1 MNFPNFSDS
10 SGVFSFP
17 EFLNISKSL
26 HPLDVQGFV
35 RALTIRLPLNTLYL
49 ILIIY
54 DLFLFNVT
62 NRMPLEICDI
72 LVRNRGSLEV
82 Y

>member
-1 MNFPNFSDS
+1 MNFSNFSDS
-10 SGVFSFP
+10 SGAFNFS

-26 HPLDVQGFV
+26 HPLDFQGFI
-35 RALTIRLPLNTLYL
+35 RATRLSLNTLYL

-54 DLFLFNVT
+54 DLFSFNAT
-62 NRMPLEICDI
+62 NRMPLEICDT